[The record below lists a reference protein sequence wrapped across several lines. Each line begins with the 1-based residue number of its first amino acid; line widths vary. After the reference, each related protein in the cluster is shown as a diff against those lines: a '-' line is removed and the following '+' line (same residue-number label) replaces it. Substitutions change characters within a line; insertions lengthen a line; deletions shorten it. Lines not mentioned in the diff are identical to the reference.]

1 VLKIDSKTFYYV
13 RLIFGAQC
21 LMAAAPLSMVR
32 LPKTNPSRSAPTFL
46 KLIARIDVRAESAMG
61 WQGEF
66 LRPGAMITE
75 KQLRPDDRY
84 PWPPLLVESAG
95 RLDPKAP
102 KAERRSTWILWTYDP
117 ERKAFREIARA
128 NSFDWGWSMDL
139 QPIALAHLRAHSES
153 RNDCMA
159 DRQARVAAAVDKE
172 LRDLDRAGALGL
184 LSALHSVLGTRL
196 TAAMGGDAGV
206 PFSFLESDRQ
216 AGRPA

>member
-1 VLKIDSKTFYYV
+1 
-13 RLIFGAQC
+13 
-21 LMAAAPLSMVR
+21 MAVAPLHMVR

-46 KLIARIDVRAESAMG
+46 KLVARIDVRAESAMG
-61 WQGEF
+61 WHGEF
-66 LRPGAMITE
+66 LRPAAMVTE

-117 ERKAFREIARA
+117 ERKEFREIARA

-139 QPIALAHLRAHSES
+139 QPIALAHLRANSDS
-153 RNDCMA
+153 RADVMA
-159 DRQARVAAAVDKE
+159 ERQARVAEAVDRE

-184 LSALHSVLGTRL
+184 LSALHSVLATRL
-196 TAAMGGDAGV
+196 THAMGGEAGL
-206 PFSFLESDRQ
+206 PFSFLEAERQ
-216 AGRPA
+216 AGRQA